1 MKSDWIERDYQMT
14 NPTDVVRKLTVSL
27 NGLVVCKRVIG
38 QDIWVIWQDLVNVFQ
53 NTWYCLRTEPCPIID
68 SEFPQARVELRFF
81 QKQFHRLC
89 TISFEP
95 VSHVLKSVCAIANLF
110 TDLCPKCR
118 ILDSKD
124 IAFSCLCGSAR
135 SSGLLYAKR
144 CIVVVRFQSYTTHT
158 VYFISGWLLLFCQRG
173 WRGGGGAVA
182 ESGEHLTRGILHLY

>member
-68 SEFPQARVELRFF
+68 SEFPQARVELTFF

-144 CIVVVRFQSYTTHT
+144 CIVVVRFQSYC
-158 VYFISGWLLLFCQRG
+158 VLYFWLTSFVLSEGLEG
-173 WRGGGGAVA
+173 RGGGGRG
-182 ESGEHLTRGILHLY
+182 GEWRTPN